1 MMGPRRSAV
10 GQEKLFDVV
19 AVGFEHHPRAAVIAD
34 LLVGPL
40 DHTVTLAG
48 LRRQHLAAAGYLEAL
63 LRARLGLDLG
73 HLALLRRLMP
83 RQKTAS
89 CPPRWRSRMSLA
101 LD

>member
-1 MMGPRRSAV
+1 MLVPGRSAV

-40 DHTVTLAG
+40 DHAVTLAG

-73 HLALLRRLMP
+73 HMALLKRLDP
-83 RQKTAS
+83 EAEKAS

-101 LD
+101 LA